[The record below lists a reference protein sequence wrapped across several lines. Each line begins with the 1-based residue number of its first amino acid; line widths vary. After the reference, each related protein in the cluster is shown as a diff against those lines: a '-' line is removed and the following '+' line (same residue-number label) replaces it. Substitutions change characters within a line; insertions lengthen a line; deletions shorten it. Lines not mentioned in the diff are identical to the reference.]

1 VVIQVFPDEF
11 HLNTLDQFLSAVARL
26 HPMVNVKNI
35 VIGLMDRLS
44 AYAARDTAPDSPE
57 ERQAKEAENL
67 IKLLNNLTIAKET
80 VVPPSEPHQNGDGEP
95 TGRDESSTTASVAS
109 TDPQYTP
116 SETSTTVTQYT
127 PSETSTAVT
136 QKDKIPEDV
145 HLFDIFYEQVM
156 SLTKLHQRLQVWDV
170 MALLVS
176 LTNLAL

>member
-1 VVIQVFPDEF
+1 
-11 HLNTLDQFLSAVARL
+11 
-26 HPMVNVKNI
+26 MVNVKNI

-44 AYAARDTAPDSPE
+44 AYAARDTAPESSE

-67 IKLLNNLTIAKET
+67 TKLLNNLTIAKET
-80 VVPPSEPHQNGDGEP
+80 VVPPSEPHQNGDGET
-95 TGRDESSTTASVAS
+95 TGGDESSTTASVAS
-109 TDPQYTP
+109 TDP
-116 SETSTTVTQYT
+116 QYT

>member
-1 VVIQVFPDEF
+1 
-11 HLNTLDQFLSAVARL
+11 
-26 HPMVNVKNI
+26 MVNVKNI

-44 AYAARDTAPDSPE
+44 AYAARDTGPESPE
-57 ERQAKEAENL
+57 ERQTKEAENL
-67 IKLLNNLTIAKET
+67 AKLLNNLNVAKESSI
-80 VVPPSEPHQNGDGEP
+80 PPSEPHQNGDGENA
-95 TGRDESSTTASVAS
+95 GGDESSTTASVTS
-109 TDPQYTP
+109 TDQ
-116 SETSTTVTQYT
+116 QFT

-136 QKDKIPEDV
+136 QKDKIPEDI